1 MLLFV
6 CAMDVCWWV
15 GQNIIFVSYDLHLIC
30 ALVHYAKSVIFL
42 STVFFLLSGCPFR
55 CFDRMPALSVCCG
68 YHIPSE
74 RDAKNSVKVSV
85 SSGTRHIFAS
95 MLKMCLAGTS
105 LCQRCLLPDEIPSAP
120 SKHHKVSAFRRTI
133 QCFLSNIG
141 KTVLIVKRK
150 TCVLELRHFKV
161 NQILFLFQ

>member
-1 MLLFV
+1 MSRSKFNQFYITFLIYRSISGRFFSISES
-6 CAMDVCWWV
+6 
-15 GQNIIFVSYDLHLIC
+15 NKLHHSLRWMS
-30 ALVHYAKSVIFL
+30 H
-42 STVFFLLSGCPFR
+42 
-55 CFDRMPALSVCCG
+55 
-68 YHIPSE
+68 
-74 RDAKNSVKVSV
+74 KNSKRNCEFRVISCFF
-85 SSGTRHIFAS
+85 RQPAHIRIHAQ
-95 MLKMCLAGTS
+95 MHLAGTS